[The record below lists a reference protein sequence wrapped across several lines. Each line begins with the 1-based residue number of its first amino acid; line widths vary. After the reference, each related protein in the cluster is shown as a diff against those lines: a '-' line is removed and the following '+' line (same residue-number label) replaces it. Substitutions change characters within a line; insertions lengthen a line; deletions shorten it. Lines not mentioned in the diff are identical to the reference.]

1 MTTLRPSVRA
11 PIVLALLVAL
21 LMSLAGGRPSQA
33 AAPGLLVVTANL
45 QEAFDDRDMAS
56 HSEMSVFVDRL
67 LERIGRTPD
76 VLLLQDVRRS
86 AVRVVID
93 RLEARAG
100 ATFGIGQSLPAL
112 PGLKEG
118 DKWISVETAI
128 LFNTSTMS
136 MPSRGGFT
144 RVRNPWGFHDK
155 YVEYKSQAFAGLN
168 HETSGA
174 KLAFMSV
181 HLPKPPSKTH
191 ANSLKTKAWVEQLA
205 NFMKNRFDTRTPI
218 IGGDFNQTR
227 CVDKDPCAE
236 SPYWRQLNQMG
247 YTEAV
252 STAQQRLHWTD
263 RIQLGVDYIFTRSGA
278 SSVVN
283 GSGDVNPPQFYSD
296 HRFFWAELSI

>member
-1 MTTLRPSVRA
+1 MHVRA
-11 PIVLALLVAL
+11 PIVLTLFVSL
-21 LMSLAGGRPSQA
+21 LMSLAGGRPSA
-33 AAPGLLVVTANL
+33 AADPGLIVVTANL

-56 HSEMSVFVDRL
+56 HSEMRVFVDRL
-67 LERIGRTPD
+67 LDRVGSPPD
-76 VLLLQDVRRS
+76 VLLLQDVRKS

-93 RLEARAG
+93 RLKTKTG
-100 ATFGIGQSLPAL
+100 TTYGIGQVLPAL

-128 LFNTSTMS
+128 VFNTATMA
-136 MPSRGGFT
+136 MPKRGGFT

-155 YVEYKSQAFAGLN
+155 YIEYKSQAFVALN
-168 HETSGA
+168 SKASGA

-181 HLPKPPSKTH
+181 HLPKPPQKTH
-191 ANSLKTKAWVEQLA
+191 KNSLKTKAWVEQLA
-205 NFMKNRFDTRTPI
+205 NFMKNRFETRMPI

-263 RIQLGVDYIFTRSGA
+263 RIQLGVDYIFTKSGA
-278 SSVVN
+278 SSVIE

-296 HRFFWAELSI
+296 HRFFWAELSL